1 MTVIA
6 RKFQSSVLA
15 ISLAL
20 ALAAAALPAQAQS
33 KAKTTGQYQHVLLI
47 SIDGMH
53 SVDFVNCVKG
63 VSTSGNQPYC
73 PNLITLAGTGVSYT
87 QALTPRPSD
96 SFPGLTAQITG
107 GTPRSAGMF
116 YDVNYDRSLS
126 PPYETTPYG
135 IIGGPKLCPSVI
147 GTQVGFDEEIDYD
160 LQKLDA
166 GRINGDEGIN
176 GINPKYLPRD
186 PRNGCKPVYPHSY
199 IRVNTIFN
207 VVHNSGGYTAWSD
220 KHPSYDFTNGPT
232 GDGVVDLWSPEI
244 NSIPVNLPQV
254 PGCNP
259 LPDPADAQP
268 TNAWT
273 DSFQNIQCYDS
284 LKVEA
289 ILNEIDGKT
298 HNGKSSAPVPALFGM
313 NFQAVSV
320 GEKLVEKNPP
330 TNPAF
335 SQTGGYL
342 DPMGTPGASM
352 QQEVEYVDAAIGSMI
367 SELSKQGLLS
377 STLIVISAKHGQSP
391 IDPNRVLRI
400 PADNPADEPPSQV
413 LSPGGVGPG
422 FPVVQADEDD
432 VSLLW
437 LADQTQTTADV
448 ALLAANESLFGQ
460 GEIFAGPALDLI
472 FNDPLV
478 DSRTPDI
485 VVAPNVGVIYTGGKA
500 KIAEHG
506 GFANDDRNV
515 MLLVS
520 NPALKPSTFNSQV
533 ETRQIAPTILNAL
546 GLNPNQLEAVQQEGT
561 TELPGLPF

>member
-1 MTVIA
+1 MTVTTRKSQAGGFAIA
-6 RKFQSSVLA
+6 LG
-15 ISLAL
+15 LAL
-20 ALAAAALPAQAQS
+20 MTAALPVQAQS
-33 KAKTTGQYQHVLLI
+33 KHKTPSQYQHVLLI

-53 SVDFVNCVKG
+53 SVDFANCAKG
-63 VSTSGNQPYC
+63 VANSGNQPYC
-73 PNLITLAGTGVSYT
+73 PNLITLASTGVSYT
-87 QALTPRPSD
+87 QALTSRPSD
-96 SFPGLTAQITG
+96 SFPGLTALITG

-116 YDVNYDRSLS
+116 YDVNYDRALS

-135 IIGGPKLCPSVI
+135 IVGGPTLCPSVI
-147 GTQVGFDEEIDYD
+147 GTQVGFDEEIDYN
-160 LQKLDA
+160 LMKLDA
-166 GRINGDEGIN
+166 GRPNGDEGRN

-186 PRNGCKPVYPHSY
+186 PNNGCKPVYPHSY

-232 GDGVVDLWSPEI
+232 GDGVTDLWSPEI
-244 NSIPVNLPQV
+244 NSIPVALPVV

-259 LPDPADAQP
+259 LPDPADA
-268 TNAWT
+268 TASNSWT

-298 HNGKSSAPVPALFGM
+298 HDGKSAAPVPALFGM

-320 GEKLVEKNPP
+320 GEKLVEQNPP

-335 SQTGGYL
+335 SLTGGYL
-342 DPMGTPGASM
+342 DPVGTPSASL
-352 QQEVEYVDAAIGSMI
+352 QQEVEYVDKSIGKMI

-400 PADNPADEPPSQV
+400 PADNASDEPPSQV

-432 VSLLW
+432 ISMLW

-448 ALLAANESLFGQ
+448 AILAANESLYGQ

-472 FNDPLV
+472 FNDPLI

-485 VVAPNVGVIYTGGKA
+485 IVAPNVGVIYTGGKG
-500 KIAEHG
+500 KVAEHG

-515 MLLVS
+515 LLLVS
-520 NPALKPSTFNSQV
+520 NPALQPSTFNGQV

-546 GLNPNQLEAVQQEGT
+546 GLNPNQLQAVQQEGT

>member
-1 MTVIA
+1 MTTRKSQAGGFAIA
-6 RKFQSSVLA
+6 LG
-15 ISLAL
+15 LAL
-20 ALAAAALPAQAQS
+20 MTAALPVQAQS
-33 KAKTTGQYQHVLLI
+33 KHKTPSQYQHVLLI

-53 SVDFVNCVKG
+53 SVDFANCAKG
-63 VSTSGNQPYC
+63 VANSGNQPYC
-73 PNLITLAGTGVSYT
+73 PNLITLASTGVSYT
-87 QALTPRPSD
+87 QALTSRPSD
-96 SFPGLTAQITG
+96 SFPGLTALITG

-116 YDVNYDRSLS
+116 YDVNYDRALS

-135 IIGGPKLCPSVI
+135 IVGGPTLCPSVI
-147 GTQVGFDEEIDYD
+147 GTQVGFDEEIDYN
-160 LQKLDA
+160 LMKLDA
-166 GRINGDEGIN
+166 GRPNGDEGRN

-186 PRNGCKPVYPHSY
+186 PNNGCKPVYPHSY

-232 GDGVVDLWSPEI
+232 GDGVTDLWSPEI
-244 NSIPVNLPQV
+244 NSIPVALPVV

-259 LPDPADAQP
+259 LPDPADA
-268 TNAWT
+268 TASNSWT

-298 HNGKSSAPVPALFGM
+298 HDGKSAAPVPALFGM

-320 GEKLVEKNPP
+320 GEKLVEQNPP

-335 SQTGGYL
+335 SLTGGYL
-342 DPMGTPGASM
+342 DPVGTPSASL
-352 QQEVEYVDAAIGSMI
+352 QQEVEYVDKSIGKMI

-400 PADNPADEPPSQV
+400 PADNASDEPPSQV

-432 VSLLW
+432 ISMLW

-448 ALLAANESLFGQ
+448 AILAANESLYGQ

-472 FNDPLV
+472 FNDPLI

-485 VVAPNVGVIYTGGKA
+485 IVAPNVGVIYTGGKG
-500 KIAEHG
+500 KVAEHG

-515 MLLVS
+515 LLLVS
-520 NPALKPSTFNSQV
+520 NPALQPSTFNGQV

-546 GLNPNQLEAVQQEGT
+546 GLNPNQLQAVQQEGT